1 MQLEKHKNKSEA
13 PNYPPPILSSG
24 CEFNCTRNVLFLV
37 YFVCVCVCVC
47 VFLNVKIT
55 NLPVLG
61 YLFMFVPK
69 LLAKSKAKKK
79 KSRVLLMLH
88 KMISYTKYQWV

>member
-47 VFLNVKIT
+47 VFKCENQVPTGIR
-55 NLPVLG
+55 
-61 YLFMFVPK
+61 LFIYVCP
-69 LLAKSKAKKK
+69 
-79 KSRVLLMLH
+79 
-88 KMISYTKYQWV
+88 